1 MSEANA
7 RQGVQRA
14 RELSFAVN
22 GLRLTAKTWGDANGM
37 PTIALHG
44 WLDNA
49 NSFDR
54 LAPLL
59 PELDLVV
66 LDFAGHGFSSHRPA
80 GVHYTS
86 LLDVQDVIAV
96 ADDLGWERFNL
107 IGHSM
112 GAAVASEVVGLFPER
127 ITRAV
132 MIDGFAHHEG
142 NALDALL
149 ANREAIVQMLNR
161 EPRQPPVYPDLDAM
175 IRRVTAATDQS
186 WDAAATLVARGHRQ
200 VRGGYTWR
208 TDPRI
213 RFRTPQRMSDDQ
225 LDALMARSSAP
236 SLLIVAQ
243 QGDRWYRP
251 GIARRAQYHPAL
263 AVEQLDGPHH
273 LHLEA
278 QVSRVAEKIRGFFG
292 SAG

>member
-1 MSEANA
+1 MSEVNIS
-7 RQGVQRA
+7 RRPQRPS
-14 RELSFAVN
+14 ELQFSVN
-22 GLRLTAKTWGDANGM
+22 GLRLTAKTWGDAMGP

-59 PELDLVV
+59 PELDLVA

-96 ADDLGWERFNL
+96 ANDLGWKRFNL

-112 GAAVASEVVGLFPER
+112 GAAVAAEVAGLFPER
-127 ITRAV
+127 VRRAV
-132 MIDGFAHHEG
+132 MIDGFVHHEG
-142 NALDALL
+142 DAADALQ
-149 ANREAIVQMLNR
+149 ANREAIEQMLDPN
-161 EPRQPPVYPDLDAM
+161 PKQAPVYADLDAM
-175 IRRVTAATDQS
+175 TRRVTEATDQS

-208 TDPRI
+208 TDRRI
-213 RFRTPQRMSDDQ
+213 RFRTPQRLSDDQ
-225 LDALMARSSAP
+225 LDALMRRSSAP
-236 SLLIVAQ
+236 SLLIVAL

-251 GIARRAQYHPAL
+251 GIERRRKHHPAL
-263 AVEQLDGPHH
+263 TVAELDGPHH
-273 LHLEA
+273 LHLEKQA
-278 QVSRVAEKIRGFFG
+278 SHVAALIRAFFD
-292 SAG
+292 AP